1 MGLTTGQLGGCL
13 MLEGIFRILPQV
25 LAKLIASLPPDISR
39 TLEEIRI
46 RENRPL
52 EIIYGD
58 QYRFVSEHGEV
69 VERPEQAFSP
79 SKEHCVKL
87 IDLLSNHSLYTMEEQ
102 LRRGYITVRGGHRV
116 GIAGKVVLDKGSI
129 RHIRD
134 ITCFNIRIAREIPN
148 IGLTILPHLL
158 DASVRSVHQTLIV
171 SPPQQGKTTL
181 LRDVARLISYGR
193 LNPPFPWSGLKVAIV
208 DERSELAA
216 CIDGVPSFD
225 MGPRTD
231 VLDACPKAEGM
242 MMMIRSMSPDVI
254 VVDEIGSEQDANSIH
269 EAMYAGI
276 RVLATAHGRDIE
288 DILRK
293 PVLRELITQQ
303 LFARIVVLGKRTGNI
318 SPAQIYDSSGRRL
331 LLPAPIY

>member
-1 MGLTTGQLGGCL
+1 
-13 MLEGIFRILPQV
+13 MLEEIFRILPQV
-25 LAKLIASLPPDISR
+25 IAKLIASLPLDISR
-39 TLEEIRI
+39 ALEEIRI
-46 RENRPL
+46 REYRPL
-52 EIIYGD
+52 EIIYRD
-58 QYRFVSEHGEV
+58 QYRFVSELGEL
-69 VERPEQAFSP
+69 VEQPELAYCP
-79 SKEHCVKL
+79 SKEDCVKL

-102 LRRGYITVRGGHRV
+102 LRRGFITVRGGHRV
-116 GIAGKVVLDKGSI
+116 GLAGKVVLDKGSI

-148 IGLTILPHLL
+148 ISTSILPYLL
-158 DASVRSVHQTLIV
+158 DMSSRSVHQTLIV

-181 LRDVARLISYGR
+181 LRDLARLISYGT
-193 LNPPFPWSGLKVAIV
+193 LMPSFPWSGLKVAIV

-216 CIDGVPSFD
+216 CVNGIPSFD
-225 MGPRTD
+225 TGPRTD

-254 VVDEIGSEQDANSIH
+254 VVDEIGSDQDARSIH

-293 PVLRELITQQ
+293 PVLRELLDQQ
-303 LFARIVVLGKRTGNI
+303 LFTRIVVLGRRSGTT
-318 SPAQIYDSSGRRL
+318 SPVQIYDRTGRRL
-331 LLPAPIY
+331 LLPAPD

>member
-1 MGLTTGQLGGCL
+1 

-25 LAKLIASLPPDISR
+25 ISKLIACLPLDISR

-58 QYRFVSEHGEV
+58 QYRFVSSMGEL
-69 VERPEQAFSP
+69 VEQPEQAFCP
-79 SKEHCVKL
+79 SKDDCVKL

-102 LRRGYITVRGGHRV
+102 LRRGFITVRGGHRV
-116 GIAGKVVLDKGSI
+116 GIAGKVVLEKGTI

-134 ITCFNIRIAREIPN
+134 ITCFNIRIARELPG
-148 IGLTILPHLL
+148 IGVPVLPFLL
-158 DASVRSVHQTLIV
+158 DASLRTVHQTLIV

-181 LRDVARLISYGR
+181 LRDLARLISYGR
-193 LNPPFPWSGLKVAIV
+193 SRSAFPWSGLKVAIV

-216 CIDGVPSFD
+216 CMDGVPSFD
-225 MGPRTD
+225 LGPRTD

-254 VVDEIGSEQDANSIH
+254 VVDEIGREQDADSIH

-276 RVLATAHGRDIE
+276 RVLATAHGRDVE

-293 PVLRELITQQ
+293 PVLRELIDQQ
-303 LFARIVVLGKRTGNI
+303 LFTRIVVLSKRTGTN
-318 SPAQIYDSSGRRL
+318 SPILIYDGAGRRMMF
-331 LLPAPIY
+331 PDHV

>member
-1 MGLTTGQLGGCL
+1 
-13 MLEGIFRILPQV
+13 MLDGIFRILPQV
-25 LAKLIASLPPDISR
+25 IAKLIASLPLDISR

-46 RENRPL
+46 REYRPL
-52 EIIYGD
+52 EIIYSD
-58 QYRFVSEHGEV
+58 QYRFVSKLGEL
-69 VERPEQAFSP
+69 VERPEQAFCP
-79 SKEHCVKL
+79 SKEDCVKL

-102 LRRGYITVRGGHRV
+102 LRRGFITVRGGHRV

-148 IGLTILPHLL
+148 IGTSVLPYLL
-158 DASVRSVHQTLIV
+158 DMPLRSIHQTLIV

-181 LRDVARLISYGR
+181 LRDLARLISYGT
-193 LNPPFPWSGLKVAIV
+193 LTLAFPWSGLKVAIV

-254 VVDEIGSEQDANSIH
+254 VVDEIGSEQDASSIH

-293 PVLRELITQQ
+293 PVLRELLDEQ
-303 LFARIVVLGKRTGNI
+303 LFTRIVVLGKRSGTI
-318 SPAQIYDSSGRRL
+318 SPVQVYDRAGRRL
-331 LLPAPIY
+331 LLPAPD